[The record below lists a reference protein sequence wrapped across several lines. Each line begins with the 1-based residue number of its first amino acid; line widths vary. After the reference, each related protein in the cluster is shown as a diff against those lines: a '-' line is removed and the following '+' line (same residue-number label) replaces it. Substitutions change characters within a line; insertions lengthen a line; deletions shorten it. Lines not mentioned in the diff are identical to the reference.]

1 MNNYLSKTVGNIV
14 TEDYRTAGIFKK
26 YKIDFC
32 CNGNKNFG
40 EVCETKK
47 IDANSLIDELNLVKN
62 SDQNTILDFQSW
74 PLDLLTDYIEKK
86 HHRYVEQRSPELQMY
101 LSKLCRVHGDNH
113 PELFK
118 ITELFNKS
126 VGELAKHMK
135 KEELILFPAI
145 RKLVKMNYNNKIEKD
160 VKLNSVSAPIQVM
173 MSEHDTEGDRF
184 REIAKLTDNY
194 VPPADGC
201 NTYRVTFS
209 LLKEFEDDLH
219 MHIHLEN
226 NILFPGAI
234 ELEDKI
240 QEKFHLQV

>member
-1 MNNYLSKTVGNIV
+1 MNNYLSKTIGNIV

-40 EVCETKK
+40 EVCEAKK
-47 IDANSLIDELNLVKN
+47 INADSLSNELDAVKN
-62 SDQNTILDFQSW
+62 TDQNTTIDFQSW

-86 HHRYVEQRSPELQMY
+86 HHRYIEQRAPGLQMY
-101 LSKLCRVHGDNH
+101 LQKLCRVHGDTH

-118 ITELFNKS
+118 ITELFNQS
-126 VGELAKHMK
+126 AGELGKHMK

-145 RKLVKMNYNNKIEKD
+145 RKLVKLSYNGEIGND
-160 VKLNSVSAPIQVM
+160 VKLNSVSSPIQVM

-184 REIAKLTDNY
+184 RAIANLTHNY
-194 VPPADGC
+194 NTPADGC
-201 NTYRVTFS
+201 NTYRVTYS

-234 ELEDKI
+234 ELEDKV
-240 QEKFHLQV
+240 QERMQLKV

>member
-47 IDANSLIDELNLVKN
+47 IDVDSLINELEEVKK
-62 SDQNTILDFQSW
+62 SDQKSAVDFQSW

-101 LSKLCRVHGDNH
+101 LDKLCRVHGDKH

-118 ITELFNKS
+118 IYELFNQS
-126 VGELAKHMK
+126 AGELAAHMK

-145 RKLVKMNYNNKIEKD
+145 RKLVKLIYNNEIEKD

-184 REIAKLTDNY
+184 REIAKLTDNFT
-194 VPPADGC
+194 PPADGC

-209 LLKEFEDDLH
+209 LLKEFEEDLH

-234 ELEDKI
+234 EFENKI
-240 QEKFHLQV
+240 QEKMQLQV